1 MSKKTSVYFGEPLE
15 RLTEDLKTGESVSG
29 RINRCADR
37 YLAIVQRSGLDLTED
52 EKHILGN
59 CLSGSWAD
67 PLLIR
72 HLADEVEDSEFYE
85 ESDVAKELVMKLLDA
100 SFADLV
106 ATVEKLGF

>member
-1 MSKKTSVYFGEPLE
+1 MARKSTVYFGPPLE
-15 RLTEDLKTGESVSG
+15 ALTANLSGSTSASG

-37 YLAIVQRSGLDLTED
+37 YQAVIQRHGLTLTE
-52 EKHILGN
+52 EETHILGN
-59 CLSGSWAD
+59 CLSGSVVE

-72 HLADEVEDSEFYE
+72 HLADEVEDSEFAD
-85 ESDVAKELVMKLLDA
+85 SDAGRALIERLRKA